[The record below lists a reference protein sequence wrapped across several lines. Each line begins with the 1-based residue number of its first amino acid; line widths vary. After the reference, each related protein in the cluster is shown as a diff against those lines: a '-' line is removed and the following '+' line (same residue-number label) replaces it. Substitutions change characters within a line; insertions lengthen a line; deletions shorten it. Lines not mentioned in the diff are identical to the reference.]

1 MLNWIANE
9 AAELSTYI
17 DFHILRNRNFDFVFV
32 LFMTNAPTTIPD
44 GTFPHEMVI
53 PPSIGNVPPVTQ
65 SASSEAKYR
74 TMLATSS
81 GFPALRI
88 G

>member
-1 MLNWIANE
+1 MLDWIANE
-9 AAELSTYI
+9 AAELSIYS
-17 DFHILRNRNFDFVFV
+17 DFHGLRNRNFDFVFV
-32 LFMTNAPTTIPD
+32 PIMTNAPATIHN

-74 TMLATSS
+74 TILATSS